1 LLKTSEAV
9 NIPIMNLTQ
18 CLRATVRLAFL
29 PFILMNSPLAA
40 ATDWQLDPWSI
51 DESAITSTLY
61 VNASARVGGDG
72 STRAPFSS
80 IQEAVDRARRDAQ
93 ERRGTRIR
101 IAAGTYRE
109 LVNIEN
115 RPHNPPLVLEADEPG
130 AVVLS
135 GSDIFSDWRQTRDL
149 RNAFEHHWPHKMGW
163 EPNPWPGLMPLDGE
177 GLRKEILFIDGEPMT
192 QVVRQNDLA
201 PGRYLVD
208 EERAR
213 ILLVPPIGVDLAS
226 AKVEV
231 SVRPIETRGAAS
243 KLLRIFHTDNVVLR
257 GLTIEHS
264 SGPAFNS
271 SAISILGSSNI
282 LIEDCVVRLNN
293 GVGLHVEHQGQRR
306 SRNVMI
312 RRVHADR
319 NGTLGMTGGFE
330 NGLIENSTT
339 NRNNWRG
346 AHWGA
351 TGWAPC
357 GFKFSGMDRLVLRN
371 HEASLNHASGAW
383 FDHHNTRIL
392 IERLVA
398 INNFRSGISIEADV
412 GPYLI
417 RDSIFMGNGVG
428 VNGFDSSNVTVENS
442 VIAGNLQKQIRI
454 AGSTSLSPQ
463 ELERFASGWRR
474 DRQSDRRI
482 PENWILRNNL
492 ITSSPQHPDAPL
504 VSLEMRES
512 VTTIGDRPALQP
524 LLESLQDREN
534 RYFSAAGPQANLFVD
549 GSLRP
554 VSWDRWQEL
563 VHRLDGSIWLDDQP
577 SAELRQVAARLQQA
591 PTGFPATGKLDD
603 QLGL

>member
-1 LLKTSEAV
+1 MQTWSIMKLPRWLRGKTFLALLLY
-9 NIPIMNLTQ
+9 IPM
-18 CLRATVRLAFL
+18 AL
-29 PFILMNSPLAA
+29 PLSAEV
-40 ATDWQLDPWSI
+40 DWELDSWSI
-51 DESAITSTLY
+51 DESSIASTLH
-61 VNASARVGGDG
+61 VNVSARGNGDG
-72 STRAPFSS
+72 SARAPFQS
-80 IQEAVDRARRDAQ
+80 IQAAVDRAQVDAR
-93 ERRGTRIR
+93 EGRGTRIR
-101 IAAGTYRE
+101 IAPGTYRE
-109 LVNIEN
+109 IVNIEN
-115 RPHNPPLVLEADEPG
+115 RRGNPPLVLEAETLG
-130 AVVLS
+130 EVILS
-135 GSDIFSDWRQTRDL
+135 GSDVFADWRRA
-149 RNAFEHHWPHKMGW
+149 RGISGAFEHSWPYKMGW
-163 EPNPWPGLMPLDGE
+163 EANPWPGLMPLDGE
-177 GLRKEILFIDGEPMT
+177 GLRKELLFIDGAPMS

-208 EERAR
+208 EEKAR
-213 ILLVPPIGVDLAS
+213 ILLVPPAGVNLAT

-282 LIEDCVVRLNN
+282 LVEDCVVRLNN
-293 GVGLHVEHQGQRR
+293 GVGLQIEHQGQSR
-306 SRNVMI
+306 SRNVFV

-357 GFKFSGMDRLVLRN
+357 GFKFSGMDRLILRD

-398 INNFRSGISIEADV
+398 INNFRSGISIEADL

-428 VNGFDSSNVTVENS
+428 VNGFDSSNVAVENS
-442 VIAGNLQKQIRI
+442 VIAGNLQKQFRI
-454 AGSTSLSPQ
+454 AGSTSLSPE
-463 ELERFASGWRR
+463 ELERFAAGWRR

-482 PENWILRNNL
+482 PEDWILRNNL
-492 ITSSPQHPDAPL
+492 IASSPQHPNAPL
-504 VSLEMRES
+504 ISLEMREH
-512 VTTIGDRPALQP
+512 VATIGGRPALQP
-524 LLESLQDREN
+524 LLATLQDQGN
-534 RYFSAAGPQANLFVD
+534 RYFSPAGQRANLFVD
-549 GSLRP
+549 GSLQP

-563 VHRLDGSIWLDDQP
+563 VKQFHGSTWLKEQP
-577 SAELRQVAARLQQA
+577 AGELREVVAHLPHA
-591 PTGFPATGKLDD
+591 PTGFPAGGKLDD

>member
-1 LLKTSEAV
+1 
-9 NIPIMNLTQ
+9 
-18 CLRATVRLAFL
+18 
-29 PFILMNSPLAA
+29 
-40 ATDWQLDPWSI
+40 
-51 DESAITSTLY
+51 
-61 VNASARVGGDG
+61 
-72 STRAPFSS
+72 
-80 IQEAVDRARRDAQ
+80 
-93 ERRGTRIR
+93 
-101 IAAGTYRE
+101 
-109 LVNIEN
+109 VNIEN
-115 RPHNPPLVLEADEPG
+115 RRGNPPLVLEPETPG
-130 AVVLS
+130 TVILS
-135 GSDIFSDWRQTRDL
+135 GSDIFADWRRSRQI
-149 RNAFEHHWPHKMGW
+149 RNAFEHSWPYKMGW

-177 GLRKEILFIDGEPMT
+177 GLRKELLFIDGAPMS
-192 QVVRQNDLA
+192 QVVRTSDLA

-213 ILLVPPIGVDLAS
+213 ILLVPPAGVNLAT

-231 SVRPIETRGAAS
+231 SVRPIETRGAQS
-243 KLLRIFHTDNVVLR
+243 KLLRIFHTDNVILR
-257 GLTIEHS
+257 GLTIEHG

-271 SAISILGSSNI
+271 GAVTILGSSNI
-282 LIEDCVVRLNN
+282 LLEDCVVRLNN
-293 GVGLHVEHQGQRR
+293 GVGLHIEHQGQSR
-306 SRNVMI
+306 SRNVI
-312 RRVHADR
+312 LRRVQADQ

-357 GFKFSGMDRLVLRN
+357 GFKFSGMDRLVLRD
-371 HEASLNHASGAW
+371 HVASLNHASGAW

-417 RDSIFMGNGVG
+417 RDSVFMGNGVG

-454 AGSTSLSPQ
+454 AGSTSLSPE
-463 ELERFASGWRR
+463 ELERFAAGWRR

-482 PENWILRNNL
+482 PENWILQNNL
-492 ITSSPQHPDAPL
+492 IASSPQHPNAPL
-504 VSLEMRES
+504 ISLEMRES
-512 VTTIGDRPALQP
+512 VATIDGRPALQP
-524 LLESLQDREN
+524 LLASLQDHGN
-534 RYFSAAGPQANLFVD
+534 RYFSPAGAEANLFVD
-549 GSLRP
+549 GSLQP

-563 VHRLDGSIWLDDQP
+563 VQGLDGSTWLDEQP
-577 SAELRQVAARLQQA
+577 SAELTQVVARLQQP
-591 PTGFPATGKLDD
+591 PTGFPATAKLDD